1 MHRKMAAYALTAC
14 LILALGVPASG
25 GASTPAHDAHA
36 ASRPNRV
43 TACGVE
49 RWAVK
54 TGMDPDARLVNQKVV
69 VPTNIAHLRSLPAP
83 AYLPLR
89 SRLRP
94 VETTVWAVDAILL
107 RYKVEEDSDVH
118 LVIADTGGRTMIAGS
133 ACTSSAWASGTTS
146 TARAASRRTPSSCI
160 PW

>member
-1 MHRKMAAYALTAC
+1 MHRKMAAYAVAASV
-14 LILALGVPASG
+14 ILALGVPVPAASG
-25 GASTPAHDAHA
+25 TSTRHA
-36 ASRPNRV
+36 PEAGRTDRV

-69 VPTNIAHLRSLPAP
+69 VPTNIIRLRSLPAP
-83 AYLPLR
+83 SYLPSR

-118 LVIADTGGRTMIAGS
+118 LVIACLPRRRPS
-133 ACTSSAWASGTTS
+133 RW
-146 TARAASRRTPSSCI
+146 RATR
-160 PW
+160 